1 MRKRIINKLVRMPK
15 VLHLIARMNVGGTA
29 RYLTMLDSG
38 LNDPNRNTGF
48 ESSIATGFVQGAE
61 SEDPSIANVKLHR
74 INSLGR
80 AINPIAD
87 HKAFKEFEEL
97 VAELKP
103 DIIHSHTFKAGLIAR
118 ARRASF
124 EKSAGKQIKFVH
136 TFHGHLLDDPEFSG
150 LKKTAIIAIERALAK
165 KSDQLITVG
174 QKVADELLEN
184 KVGHK
189 SKFINIPPGVNP
201 LPTKAKD
208 QARQELGI
216 THSPVIGWL
225 ARVTGVKNPLLAA
238 EIAKEIPNAQFIFGG
253 DGDLMDQLKKCAPL
267 NAKVFGWV
275 DAATFLSAC
284 DLILSTSENEGMP
297 VALIEAQLAGIPV
310 VATNVGSS
318 AEVIAHNQTGLIT
331 SKEKSEIITAIN
343 QLLNAPETLK
353 NMGISATTHART
365 HFAPEVMIQK
375 HINLYRAI

>member
-1 MRKRIINKLVRMPK
+1 MSISRQAIIDALSSVIEPDLKKDV
-15 VLHLIARMNVGGTA
+15 VSLHLVKIIDVKDKHISIEVKVSNPAMHNRLRMREA
-29 RYLTMLDSG
+29 CQ
-38 LNDPNRNTGF
+38 F
-48 ESSIATGFVQGAE
+48 
-61 SEDPSIANVKLHR
+61 
-74 INSLGR
+74 
-80 AINPIAD
+80 
-87 HKAFKEFEEL
+87 
-97 VAELKP
+97 
-103 DIIHSHTFKAGLIAR
+103 
-118 ARRASF
+118 
-124 EKSAGKQIKFVH
+124 
-136 TFHGHLLDDPEFSG
+136 
-150 LKKTAIIAIERALAK
+150 AIERALAK
-165 KSDQLITVG
+165 KTNKLITVG
-174 QKVADELLEN
+174 QKVADELLANEIGN
-184 KVGHK
+184 PNQ
-189 SKFINIPPGVNP
+189 FTNIPPGVNA
-201 LPTKAKD
+201 LPTKPKD
-208 QARQELGI
+208 VARNNYGI
-216 THSPVIGWL
+216 TQTPVIGWL

-375 HINLYRAI
+375 HINLYKAI

>member
-1 MRKRIINKLVRMPK
+1 MPK

-38 LNDPNRNTGF
+38 LNANGF
-48 ESSIATGFVQGAE
+48 NSSIATGFVQGAE
-61 SEDPSIANVKLHR
+61 SEDPSVANVKLHR

-118 ARRASF
+118 ARRAAL
-124 EKSAGKQIKFVH
+124 ENCAGKQIKFVH

-174 QKVADELLEN
+174 QKVADELIEN

-201 LPTKAKD
+201 LPTKSKD

-284 DLILSTSENEGMP
+284 DLIVSTSENEGMP

-331 SKEKSEIITAIN
+331 TKNKQDIIAALQT
-343 QLLNAPETLK
+343 LLNTPETLK
-353 NMGISATTHART
+353 NMGISAATHARAN
-365 HFAPEVMIQK
+365 FSPDAMIDK
-375 HINLYRAI
+375 HIALYKLLS

>member
-1 MRKRIINKLVRMPK
+1 
-15 VLHLIARMNVGGTA
+15 MNVGGTA
-29 RYLTMLDSG
+29 RYLTMLDAG
-38 LNDPNRNTGF
+38 LNDPNRNTGIQ
-48 ESSIATGFVQGAE
+48 SSIATGFVQGAE
-61 SEDPSIANVKLHR
+61 AEDPSVAQVKLHR

-87 HKAFKEFEEL
+87 HKAFKEFEAL
-97 VAELKP
+97 VAKEKP

-124 EKSAGKQIKFVH
+124 EKAAGKQINFVH

-150 LKKTAIIAIERALAK
+150 PKKSAIIAIEKRLAT
-165 KSDQLITVG
+165 KSEKLITVG
-174 QKVADELLEN
+174 QKVADELLANQIGE
-184 KVGHK
+184 K

-201 LPTKAKD
+201 LPTKSKE

-238 EIAKEIPNAQFIFGG
+238 AIAKEIPNATFIFGG
-253 DGDLMDQLKKCAPL
+253 DGDLMPELKKRAPL
-267 NAKVFGWV
+267 NSKIYGWA

-284 DLILSTSENEGMP
+284 DIILSTSENEGMP

-331 SKEKSEIITAIN
+331 TKNKAEIITAL
-343 QLLNAPETLK
+343 QTLLSSPETLI
-353 NMGISATTHART
+353 NMGQSATTHARSK
-365 HFAPEVMIQK
+365 FSPDAMINK
-375 HINLYRAI
+375 HIDLYQAL